1 MILMTTTLQ
10 MVPNEEIC
18 INKEISWVSSR
29 QVYQVPVES
38 VRYSLIKQW
47 NLKLSIFDRDVMNLK
62 KWKCESSFD
71 LALSVLSCFE
81 KFIVN
86 ETGVFL

>member
-1 MILMTTTLQ
+1 MVLMTTTLQ

-18 INKEISWVSSR
+18 IKKEISWVSSR
-29 QVYQVPVES
+29 RVYQVPVES

-62 KWKCESSFD
+62 K
-71 LALSVLSCFE
+71 
-81 KFIVN
+81 
-86 ETGVFL
+86 